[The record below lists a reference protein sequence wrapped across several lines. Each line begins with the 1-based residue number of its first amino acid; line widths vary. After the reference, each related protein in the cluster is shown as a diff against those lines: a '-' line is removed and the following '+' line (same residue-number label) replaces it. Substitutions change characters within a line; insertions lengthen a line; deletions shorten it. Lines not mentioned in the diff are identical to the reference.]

1 MVGITDSDLKL
12 GDLCWI
18 VINNNPREF
27 YLGEF
32 IGQFSHDEEINLW
45 RDSFLLDHLDL
56 YPIQVLSKKV
66 SSPKIKPVKARLID
80 PRVESKPVQEGMPF
94 LGEPLCNYAVLPYQ
108 EGKTYM
114 KAHSPGQFQDL
125 EQALYQLTSR
135 NFK

>member
-1 MVGITDSDLKL
+1 MVGITDSRFKA
-12 GDLCWI
+12 GEPCWI

-32 IGQFSHDEEINLW
+32 IGPLTHEYEISLW
-45 RDSFLLDHLDL
+45 EYSFLKKHLEMYPTEDL
-56 YPIQVLSKKV
+56 RKKV
-66 SSPKIKPVKARLID
+66 SSPQIKPVRARLID
-80 PRVESKPVQEGMPF
+80 PRVELKPVQDGMPF